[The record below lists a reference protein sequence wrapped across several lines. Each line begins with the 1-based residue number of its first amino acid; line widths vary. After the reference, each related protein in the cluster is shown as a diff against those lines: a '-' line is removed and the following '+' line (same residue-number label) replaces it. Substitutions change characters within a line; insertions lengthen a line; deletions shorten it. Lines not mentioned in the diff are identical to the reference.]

1 MYDKKKKTLV
11 LHLLNSKKGI
21 RIMKL
26 STLFLI
32 IGINL
37 ATAASGYS
45 QSMLLTLK
53 MNEKTLREV
62 FNEIEQNSEYI
73 FFYNDKAVNIHRKVS
88 IDVVNQHIENIL
100 DQLFRE
106 TDNTYRIDDRQVY
119 IARNQQAINQQT
131 KNNYW

>member
-1 MYDKKKKTLV
+1 
-11 LHLLNSKKGI
+11 
-21 RIMKL
+21 MKL

-88 IDVVNQHIENIL
+88 IDVVN
-100 DQLFRE
+100 
-106 TDNTYRIDDRQVY
+106 
-119 IARNQQAINQQT
+119 
-131 KNNYW
+131 

>member
-1 MYDKKKKTLV
+1 MTKKENFSITSAKF
-11 LHLLNSKKGI
+11 KKGI